1 MTQDDIISMARE
13 AGAVEEMIAMG
24 RSDGVLFSAS
34 ELFRFAALVAAKAA
48 AEEREACAQ
57 LAAQTVCDLH
67 TPTGVKIYGSRA
79 AKAIRARGT
88 DAAKPAAQAQ
98 PVPAPGEPSEAP
110 TQAQVDERSDTVWLF
125 IRLGQKNI
133 RRAITLLE
141 IDSTRAPELAF
152 GPLLLKAIAELRKT

>member
-1 MTQDDIISMARE
+1 MTQDEIISMARE
-13 AGAVEEMIAMG
+13 VGAPGWWTGETDSNVPG
-24 RSDGVLFSAS
+24 RDWLS
-34 ELFRFAALVAAKAA
+34 RFAALVAAKAA
-48 AEEREACAQ
+48 AEEREACT
-57 LAAQTVCDLH
+57 AACEKIKQQAEGIAKSRFMTDAGKDLH
-67 TPTGVKIYGSRA
+67 NAIA
-79 AKAIRARGT
+79 A
-88 DAAKPAAQAQ
+88 PAQ

-141 IDSTRAPELAF
+141 IDSMRAPELAF